1 MKFLERVK
9 REGIVDTR
17 KYRYV
22 VDSAHGVIKRLPI
35 EYLDTTLA
43 LTEWEVVA
51 NL

>member
-22 VDSAHGVIKRLPI
+22 VDHAQGLIKRLPI

-43 LTEWEVVA
+43 LTEWQVVTI
-51 NL
+51 L

>member
-9 REGIVDTR
+9 RDGIADTR

-22 VDSAHGVIKRLPI
+22 VDNAHGVIKRLPLK
-35 EYLDTTLA
+35 YLDTTFA

-51 NL
+51 AL